1 MWKAVINEVQHE
13 VQWKDKHNGV
23 VVVNGKELTLDMV
36 QSGDR
41 DWHILLNGKATR
53 ITLVNNDKAEK
64 QVLLMV
70 NGQSITVNLKDRLDQ
85 LLSTMGLEN
94 AGAKKMNELKSP
106 MPGLVL
112 KLRVNEGDSVKKG
125 DPLLVLEAMKMEN
138 VIKAADDAVVS
149 KIVVSPGQAV
159 EKNALLMS
167 FK

>member
-1 MWKAVINEVQHE
+1 MWKAVINDAQHE
-13 VQWKDKHNGV
+13 VQWKDKHKGV

-36 QSGDR
+36 KSGDR

-53 ITLVNNDKAEK
+53 ITLVSNDKAEK
-64 QVLLMV
+64 QVQLMV
-70 NGQSITVNLKDRLDQ
+70 NGKEITVNLKDRLDQ

-94 AGAKKMNELKSP
+94 AGAKRMNELKAP

>member
-1 MWKAVINEVQHE
+1 MWKAVINDAQHE
-13 VQWKDKHNGV
+13 VQWKDRHAGV
-23 VVVNGKELTLDMV
+23 VVVNGKEMALDIV
-36 QSGDR
+36 KSGER

-53 ITLVNNDKAEK
+53 VTLVNNDKAEK
-64 QVLLMV
+64 QVQLMV
-70 NGQSITVNLKDRLDQ
+70 NGKEITVNLKDRLDQ
-85 LLSTMGLEN
+85 LLSNMGLEN
-94 AGAKKMNELKSP
+94 AGAKKMNELKAP